1 MGVTVKEKMS
11 NNNVC
16 VWLVEQG
23 VFQLL
28 PKKEGFNTNVG
39 NAVRNGYVQF
49 MDIFS
54 TYRYIF
60 TKFYEEVESEF
71 GIVCV
76 HVNHVK
82 WGWSDLAK
90 VYTPWM
96 FSIVNKYT
104 LTAGDVKEVLS
115 AGSVDLD
122 VALSDVMLVFTQSQI
137 AMFFAVKTHQRF
149 AITSSLLAQAKRHA
163 TPEHTG
169 GQQLTIYTLNCSQRV
184 LWI

>member
-1 MGVTVKEKMS
+1 M
-11 NNNVC
+11 
-16 VWLVEQG
+16 
-23 VFQLL
+23 FQLL

-82 WGWSDLAK
+82 
-90 VYTPWM
+90 
-96 FSIVNKYT
+96 
-104 LTAGDVKEVLS
+104 
-115 AGSVDLD
+115 
-122 VALSDVMLVFTQSQI
+122 
-137 AMFFAVKTHQRF
+137 
-149 AITSSLLAQAKRHA
+149 
-163 TPEHTG
+163 
-169 GQQLTIYTLNCSQRV
+169 
-184 LWI
+184 